1 MYKDGNHGAVEQILQ
16 GGYGYA
22 QKVWTAAGTTG
33 LSLLLW
39 GACMGNDSILPEC
52 GGLSDYS
59 DTKERKEMTQGQ
71 MVSFYLRFRFGHS
84 YVPDNSYSWGTY
96 FFPPYLPGRVS
107 IKGSIL
113 SG

>member
-1 MYKDGNHGAVEQILQ
+1 
-16 GGYGYA
+16 
-22 QKVWTAAGTTG
+22 
-33 LSLLLW
+33 
-39 GACMGNDSILPEC
+39 MGNDSILPEC

-84 YVPDNSYSWGTY
+84 YVPDNSHSWGTY